1 MAKFIDEKAIMEKNV
16 ARANKQGPLKKSAS
30 MFVYI
35 VVLIVAVAARL
46 LQLST
51 NFNFETGKY
60 KDKSIFLNFPL
71 AVIIIGLA
79 IIGFILLTGNARDKV
94 IKSVILINPWRLRYD
109 KLAKKIPDGAGYA
122 ALFMAVIQLS
132 AIFVDFYKIIQKNK
146 ETKQE
151 LINSGVLTTVQ
162 AKDYN
167 MLQGYNAGILF
178 HHILIIFVALTFI
191 SIGVNIFKEIGIT
204 HANCAALSTYAIW
217 QIVHLLKM
225 ISENSMVALSTNR
238 LYEMV
243 SRMLAVLF
251 FLEVAKVFN
260 GMEKTQDRFWMC
272 FLGYA
277 SSIIAAVSVIPR
289 YILFVIPDPQETHY
303 GLELPDITDVGII
316 FMTITMVGV
325 FWTTYVYRQMPR
337 LAEGNR
343 RWTRAP
349 LTKTYEEM
357 KSIEDEMDF
366 IEKQEI

>member
-167 MLQGYNAGILF
+167 ML
-178 HHILIIFVALTFI
+178 
-191 SIGVNIFKEIGIT
+191 
-204 HANCAALSTYAIW
+204 
-217 QIVHLLKM
+217 
-225 ISENSMVALSTNR
+225 
-238 LYEMV
+238 
-243 SRMLAVLF
+243 
-251 FLEVAKVFN
+251 
-260 GMEKTQDRFWMC
+260 
-272 FLGYA
+272 
-277 SSIIAAVSVIPR
+277 
-289 YILFVIPDPQETHY
+289 
-303 GLELPDITDVGII
+303 
-316 FMTITMVGV
+316 
-325 FWTTYVYRQMPR
+325 
-337 LAEGNR
+337 
-343 RWTRAP
+343 
-349 LTKTYEEM
+349 
-357 KSIEDEMDF
+357 
-366 IEKQEI
+366 